1 MKGRK
6 EHWKTKERMK
16 ECHTRKKETRSS
28 GKGKKACAFSVGGG
42 GGGGDVETLK
52 L

>member
-28 GKGKKACAFSVGGG
+28 GKGKKTVHFLLV
-42 GGGGDVETLK
+42 VVVVVVM
-52 L
+52 